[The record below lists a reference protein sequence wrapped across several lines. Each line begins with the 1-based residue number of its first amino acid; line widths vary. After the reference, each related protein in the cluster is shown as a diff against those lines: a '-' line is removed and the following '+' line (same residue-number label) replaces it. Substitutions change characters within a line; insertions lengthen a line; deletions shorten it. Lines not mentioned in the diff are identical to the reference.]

1 MEKITHKSRKEM
13 TMDDIE
19 KAINKVIDDGEL
31 EKYSKKVTDI
41 TASKELSSTSVT
53 ATPTPSPA

>member
-13 TMDDIE
+13 TVDDIE
-19 KAINKVIDDGEL
+19 QAVNKVIDDGEL

-41 TASKELSSTSVT
+41 TASKE
-53 ATPTPSPA
+53 